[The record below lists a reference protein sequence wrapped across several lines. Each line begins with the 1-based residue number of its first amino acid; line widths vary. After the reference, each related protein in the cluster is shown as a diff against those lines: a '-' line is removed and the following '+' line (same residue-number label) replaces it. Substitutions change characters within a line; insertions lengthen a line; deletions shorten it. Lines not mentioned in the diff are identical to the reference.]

1 MYTISKLILN
11 IILIILLVVTWKDY
25 LQNII
30 TLLSVT
36 VAAILI
42 AVRDVILNLFCG
54 MYIKVYKPF
63 KLEDRIKTR
72 DIIGDVISINFLSFE
87 LLEVSDRDEHGLS
100 TGVIVRMPASTI
112 IKNNVKNLTKGFKYI
127 WDEMEIV
134 LDKDADLDSSKKT
147 IYRIINNIETV
158 KKVPKKMKNQL
169 HEFSTYYRI
178 YYNKYDPMVYTKIN
192 DGRVILILRFLIHPK
207 KAN

>member
-1 MYTISKLILN
+1 MVYITDFLKGMISMKIYYPYINLIVVSIVIYITILILKWIFKKLSLLIKDDKKNYEMYTTSKLILN
-11 IILIILLVVTWKDY
+11 IILIILLAVTWNKY
-25 LQNII
+25 LHNII

-54 MYIKVYKPF
+54 IYIKAYKPF

-87 LLEVSDRDEHGLS
+87 LLEVSDKDEHGLS

-134 LDKDADLDSSKKT
+134 
-147 IYRIINNIETV
+147 
-158 KKVPKKMKNQL
+158 
-169 HEFSTYYRI
+169 F
-178 YYNKYDPMVYTKIN
+178 
-192 DGRVILILRFLIHPK
+192 
-207 KAN
+207 